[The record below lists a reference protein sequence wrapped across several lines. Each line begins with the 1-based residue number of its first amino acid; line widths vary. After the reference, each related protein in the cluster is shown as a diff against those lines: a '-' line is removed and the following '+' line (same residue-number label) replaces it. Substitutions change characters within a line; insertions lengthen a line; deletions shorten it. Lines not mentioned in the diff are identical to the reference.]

1 MTIEFKNIYILL
13 FYGQHMFVSYL
24 HVPPPLIQQTINSH
38 TQQSLESLW
47 LLEKQDVVTFSC

>member
-24 HVPPPLIQQTINSH
+24 HVPPPLIQQTINSSQNTH
-38 TQQSLESLW
+38 ILNNP
-47 LLEKQDVVTFSC
+47 